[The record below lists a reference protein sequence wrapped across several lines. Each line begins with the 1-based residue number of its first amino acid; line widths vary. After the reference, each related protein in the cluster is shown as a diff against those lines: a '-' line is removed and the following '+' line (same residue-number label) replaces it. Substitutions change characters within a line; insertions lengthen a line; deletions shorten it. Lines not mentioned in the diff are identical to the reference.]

1 MKNLSKIYH
10 AMSDALARNLTPQ
23 KTLRG
28 LAAMQPFLG
37 WSSAI
42 LLSFGLIWSLVI
54 APPDYQQ
61 GEAVR
66 IMYLHVPSAWLAL
79 MIYSLMATLSAIAL
93 IWRQNLAFLATRA
106 LAPIGAIFAFLC
118 LLTGAIWGKPM
129 WGTWWV
135 WDARL
140 TSMLIL
146 WFFYLG
152 YLALLK
158 VSQDPLR
165 GERAGAILALIGGI
179 NVPIVKYS
187 VDWWHSLHQ
196 PASIMRLGGPRIA
209 GEILAPLLLM
219 ILAMTVFFLYLFCLR
234 LQGLLIA
241 RKIYAAQLRQN
252 LLA

>member
-1 MKNLSKIYH
+1 MTNLTKIYH
-10 AMSDALARNLTPQ
+10 AVCDGMARNLTPQ

-42 LLSFGLIWSLVI
+42 LLTIGLVWSLAL

-66 IMYLHVPSAWLAL
+66 IMYLHVPCAWLAL

-118 LLTGAIWGKPM
+118 LLTGSIWGKPM

-152 YLALLK
+152 YLALLTASK
-158 VSQDPLR
+158 DPLR

-196 PASIMRLGGPRIA
+196 PASILRLGGPRIA

-234 LQGLLIA
+234 LQELLIA
-241 RKIYAAQLRQN
+241 RKIYAVGLRQN
-252 LLA
+252 LPS

>member
-1 MKNLSKIYH
+1 MTNLTKIYH
-10 AMSDALARNLTPQ
+10 AVCDALVRNLTPQ

-28 LAAMQPFLG
+28 LAVMQPFLG

-42 LLSFGLIWSLVI
+42 LLTLGLVWSLAL

-66 IMYLHVPSAWLAL
+66 IMYLHVPCAWLAL

-93 IWRQNLAFLATRA
+93 IWQQNLAFLATRA

-152 YLALLK
+152 YLALLSA
-158 VSQDPLR
+158 SQDPMR

-196 PASIMRLGGPRIA
+196 PASILRLGGPRIA

-234 LQGLLIA
+234 LQELLIA
-241 RKIYAAQLRQN
+241 RKIYAAGLRQN
-252 LLA
+252 LPS